1 MRATR
6 RGFGDVREEIFG
18 NPGCCGGSAGRR
30 RYRDTLKR
38 RWQNVVHVHKSRGGR
53 VDVHFGRRPGV
64 AVNQGRERR
73 RAVVNDTVVQVAK
86 ATGDV
91 AAVGVTVATVLSWLP
106 AAAAILTIVW
116 TAVRIYETDTVQKI
130 IKNREH

>member
-1 MRATR
+1 M
-6 RGFGDVREEIFG
+6 
-18 NPGCCGGSAGRR
+18 
-30 RYRDTLKR
+30 
-38 RWQNVVHVHKSRGGR
+38 
-53 VDVHFGRRPGV
+53 
-64 AVNQGRERR
+64 
-73 RAVVNDTVVQVAK
+73 NDTVVQAAK

-116 TAVRIYETDTVQKI
+116 TAVRLYETDTVQKI

>member
-1 MRATR
+1 M
-6 RGFGDVREEIFG
+6 
-18 NPGCCGGSAGRR
+18 
-30 RYRDTLKR
+30 
-38 RWQNVVHVHKSRGGR
+38 
-53 VDVHFGRRPGV
+53 
-64 AVNQGRERR
+64 
-73 RAVVNDTVVQVAK
+73 NDTVVQVAK

-91 AAVGVTVATVLSWLP
+91 AAVGVTVLSWLP